1 MGELQ
6 SKTKSFTDA
15 ATTLE
20 KHKKGGLI
28 ALAATAVVAIGTI
41 VKATIDAVADN
52 K

>member
-6 SKTKSFTDA
+6 SKTKSFTDT

-20 KHKKGGLI
+20 KNKNGGLI
-28 ALAATAVVAIGTI
+28 ALAALAIGIIGTI
-41 VKATIDAVADN
+41 VKAVIDAVSGN

>member
-20 KHKKGGLI
+20 KNKKGGLI
-28 ALAATAVVAIGTI
+28 ALVTTAVVVIGTI
-41 VKATIDAVADN
+41 VKATIDAVAGN